1 MALEGA
7 GFEASIP
14 LVRSQTREGVDAGIK
29 GLQTP
34 CWREM
39 DSNPRSPVGE
49 TDVWHPVRPLQN
61 KKRRVIEHGGGTAV
75 REITLLTGG
84 YGMSR
89 VPSSDIMLADQ
100 RQDLI
105 Q

>member
-1 MALEGA
+1 
-7 GFEASIP
+7 
-14 LVRSQTREGVDAGIK
+14 
-29 GLQTP
+29 
-34 CWREM
+34 M

-49 TDVWHPVRPLQN
+49 TDVWHPVRPLQDQ
-61 KKRRVIEHGGGTAV
+61 KRRVIELVEAPRV

-89 VPSSDIMLADQ
+89 VPSSDIMLADR
-100 RQDLI
+100 RQDPI